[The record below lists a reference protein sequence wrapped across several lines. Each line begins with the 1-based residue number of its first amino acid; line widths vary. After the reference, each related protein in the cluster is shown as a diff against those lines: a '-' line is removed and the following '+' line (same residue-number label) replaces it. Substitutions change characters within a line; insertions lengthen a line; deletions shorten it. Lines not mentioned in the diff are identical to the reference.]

1 MSFFTKIKL
10 ALQRFMIG
18 RYGPDRLSLVLLWSG
33 LALNLLSSLLS
44 GAAGKAQSALLAFLC
59 LLLMLLGYAC
69 YGFSIFRIFSR
80 NLSKRQA
87 EAQRFERFWQKTST
101 GFRQAVTR
109 FKNRKQYKYF
119 RCPGCKTRLR
129 LPRGKGV
136 VTVTCK
142 CCHTSFT
149 QKA

>member
-1 MSFFTKIKL
+1 MPFFTRIKL
-10 ALQRFMIG
+10 ALQRFMMG
-18 RYGPDRLSLVLLWSG
+18 RYGPDRLSLVLLWGG
-33 LALNLLSSLLS
+33 LIVNLISSLLS
-44 GAAGKAQSALLAFLC
+44 GVAVKSQSSILSLFC
-59 LLLMLLGYAC
+59 LLLMAVGYGC
-69 YGFSIFRIFSR
+69 YFFSIYRIFSR
-80 NLSKRQA
+80 NLAKRQA
-87 EAQRFERFWQKTST
+87 EAQRFEGFWQRLATSL
-101 GFRQAVTR
+101 RQAKNR

-119 RCPGCKTRLR
+119 RCPCCKTRLR